1 MQTKTLSKGKGI
13 LSITSKVAIQMS
25 CKAGGAPW
33 LVENHVPYFN
43 KRNFAYSAISSSK
56 GKGGFT
62 ISFVG
67 TTNNSC
73 SEVYSNY
80 IIKIPKREKIDGF
93 ILKKWF
99 VNWIKTYYMKNKQLP
114 DTLILYRESTGHSLI
129 KSVLQHEMDVLKAS
143 IDEVKK
149 KAKKANYD
157 PEIVYIVVNKK
168 INSRFFDVG
177 GNQLFNPEPGSIVVE
192 EMSVD
197 DRFDFHLV
205 AQKVTQGT
213 STPSHYIV
221 AYDSSEIPQE
231 DLIRF
236 TYEQCYN
243 YYNWQG
249 SVKVPACLQC
259 ANKLSKLAGESIQK
273 HFVEL
278 NKGAPVNETYY
289 FL

>member
-1 MQTKTLSKGKGI
+1 MGPSQFCQQIRDAIEKSGRKMELILILLRPKQAIFYGQIKDLLTNEIGIPCQVMQTKTLSKGKGI

-80 IIKIPKREKIDGF
+80 IIKIPKRQKIDGF

-114 DTLILYRESTGHSLI
+114 DTLILYR
-129 KSVLQHEMDVLKAS
+129 
-143 IDEVKK
+143 
-149 KAKKANYD
+149 
-157 PEIVYIVVNKK
+157 
-168 INSRFFDVG
+168 
-177 GNQLFNPEPGSIVVE
+177 
-192 EMSVD
+192 
-197 DRFDFHLV
+197 
-205 AQKVTQGT
+205 
-213 STPSHYIV
+213 
-221 AYDSSEIPQE
+221 
-231 DLIRF
+231 
-236 TYEQCYN
+236 
-243 YYNWQG
+243 
-249 SVKVPACLQC
+249 
-259 ANKLSKLAGESIQK
+259 
-273 HFVEL
+273 
-278 NKGAPVNETYY
+278 
-289 FL
+289 